1 MPPYDNFLYTYF
13 YNDFLSSTSTTVWKS
28 DQGRISEFELY
39 FSFIS
44 NFYRERM
51 TIEVLTPGKDW
62 MNSAVCN
69 ANEMKCCREHNVLLK
84 GCHDHR
90 IKRYTEGA
98 DAGDM
103 CCDL

>member
-1 MPPYDNFLYTYF
+1 
-13 YNDFLSSTSTTVWKS
+13 
-28 DQGRISEFELY
+28 
-39 FSFIS
+39 
-44 NFYRERM
+44 M

-62 MNSAVCN
+62 MNSAICD
-69 ANEMKCCREHNVLLK
+69 ANEMKCCHEHNVLLK